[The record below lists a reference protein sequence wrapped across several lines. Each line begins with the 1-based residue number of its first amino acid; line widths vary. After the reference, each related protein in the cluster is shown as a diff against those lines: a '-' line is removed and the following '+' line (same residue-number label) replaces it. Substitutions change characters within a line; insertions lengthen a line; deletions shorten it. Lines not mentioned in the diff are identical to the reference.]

1 MLIYVL
7 LNIEKKSKHFSV
19 KGVPICTGSFCFLF
33 LIALVDVGSRMY

>member
-19 KGVPICTGSFCFLF
+19 KGVPICTGSRVKGVQQFSYLYQP
-33 LIALVDVGSRMY
+33 LL